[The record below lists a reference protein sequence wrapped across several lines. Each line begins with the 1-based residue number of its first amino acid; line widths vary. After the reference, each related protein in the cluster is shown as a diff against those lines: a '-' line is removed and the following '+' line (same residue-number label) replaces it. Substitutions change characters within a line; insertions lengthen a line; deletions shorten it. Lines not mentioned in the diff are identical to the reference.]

1 MTLDTELWT
10 LFGLFFI
17 IFDFFDFN
25 FFSFVAAYDD
35 ITHMAESLSVD
46 GGDRIVRPAVRFY
59 EVSC

>member
-1 MTLDTELWT
+1 MTLDAELWT
-10 LFGLFFI
+10 LSGLFFI
-17 IFDFFDFN
+17 IFDFN